1 MQEPSKRRGYLYG
14 ARVPGEKGERQV
26 RRLVLLGGL
35 NCSNGTESKEEARE
49 EYLGCAGDGD
59 ETRS

>member
-1 MQEPSKRRGYLYG
+1 MQEPSKRRDLYG
-14 ARVPGEKGERQV
+14 ARVLREKGEKSKV
-26 RRLVLLGGL
+26 KSVLLGGL